1 MSVALTLEPSGALP
15 VVKLHPSVVMEI
27 LTLYNKRTERN
38 ARIIGSL
45 LGTNRD
51 GVCEVTNC
59 FGVPFTE
66 KENQMYVTINTEYHS
81 RIYACHKKINKK
93 EIILGWFSTT
103 TPDNRLVVD
112 NCSLI
117 NEYYSGECQ
126 DPIHLV
132 VDTNLTSS
140 NINIKGFTSKQLI
153 IDNIPVANMFHEIK
167 VEVVMTDAELTC
179 FYHMI
184 KGQDSEIKLKDEPKI
199 VSSFSDAKLKQK
211 NAISKLLQV
220 LDNVQGYVDNVVTG
234 KSLPI
239 TAIGIQLNDVLS
251 SLHSLKREDIELILS
266 EKKQDLLMI
275 SYLVSLVQTQ
285 INISEKLTSIL

>member
-15 VVKLHPSVVMEI
+15 VVKLHPSVVIEI

-66 KENQMYVTINTEYHS
+66 KDNQMYVTINTEYHS

-140 NINIKGFTSKQLI
+140 DINIKGFTSKQLI
-153 IDNIPVANMFHEIK
+153 IDNVPVANMFHEIK

-184 KGQDSEIKLKDEPKI
+184 KGQNSNINLKDESKI
-199 VSSFSDAKLKQK
+199 ISSFSDAKLKQK
-211 NAISKLLQV
+211 NAIAKLLQV
-220 LDNVQGYVDNVVTG
+220 LDNVQGYVDNVVNG
-234 KSLPI
+234 KSMPI
-239 TAIGIQLNDVLS
+239 IAIGIQLNDVLS

-275 SYLVSLVQTQ
+275 SYLVSLVRTQ
-285 INISEKLTSIL
+285 ISISEKITSIL